1 MKMLGFK
8 KWLNEAGLDKE
19 QPDTPNI
26 WDSGNNADK
35 AFGLTGIKSKNAMTT
50 QKGMPSQFDP
60 DDIFFCGKKKKK
72 MKKGK

>member
-1 MKMLGFK
+1 
-8 KWLNEAGLDKE
+8 
-19 QPDTPNI
+19 
-26 WDSGNNADK
+26 
-35 AFGLTGIKSKNAMTT
+35 MTT